1 MISRSLAAP
10 PVIDRDIRDQTVNKG
25 EMLKLKIPFS
35 GTGPFDFTLKKGN
48 RRVPESDRVKVIPY
62 DDYVIV
68 QIKGKCFASLK
79 SSFFSWN
86 VL

>member
-1 MISRSLAAP
+1 MPSHSLTAP

-68 QIKGKCFASLK
+68 QIKGRF
-79 SSFFSWN
+79 
-86 VL
+86 